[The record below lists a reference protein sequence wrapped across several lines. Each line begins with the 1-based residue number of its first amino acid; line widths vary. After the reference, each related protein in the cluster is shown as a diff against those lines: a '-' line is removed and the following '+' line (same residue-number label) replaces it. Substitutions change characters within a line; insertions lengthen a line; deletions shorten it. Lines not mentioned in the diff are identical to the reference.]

1 GGEIG
6 WTDGEGDRDR
16 FEMDDHEQLGFEI
29 VASDRRA
36 EIDLALDHPALNRS
50 AYFLLWQR
58 VDRLLW
64 QRRYLRPAEPKR
76 GKLLPGH
83 FHLDTRILSTGPCAP
98 IAVFR
103 GGLSLPQPLRP
114 FKRSLLDA
122 MLP

>member
-58 VDRLLW
+58 VDRLLR

-83 FHLDTRILSTGPCAP
+83 FHLDTRILSTGACAQ
-98 IAVFR
+98 IVVF
-103 GGLSLPQPLRP
+103 GGGPPLPHTPRP
-114 FKRSLLDA
+114 VEDA
-122 MLP
+122 L